1 MSGERPV
8 SRRGFLRAAT
18 GAAALTGA
26 SSTAAAQESGG
37 GGSGTV
43 EVDLKDYE
51 FDPGTSSPLTIPPG
65 TTVKFVWKTGGHNIH
80 VDTQPDGANW
90 QGVSSVESAGY
101 TTSHTFTVE
110 GKYHFWCVPHKSLGM
125 VGDIVV
131 QKGASLPGQGGGGG
145 GATPPD
151 PEKMGVPFQ
160 AHYVGIAALLG
171 LTTTLIFTFF
181 FLKYGETPH
190 SGYPEER

>member
-1 MSGERPV
+1 MERRAV
-8 SRRGFLRAAT
+8 LRGVVT
-18 GAAALTGA
+18 ALT
-26 SSTAAAQESGG
+26 AAVAGCTG
-37 GGSGTV
+37 GGSSEPTATAEPGVT
-43 EVDLKDYE
+43 EVALVDYE
-51 FDPGTSSPLTIPPG
+51 FDPGTKAPLKVPSG
-65 TTVKFVWKTGGHNIH
+65 TTVRFTWKTGGHNIH